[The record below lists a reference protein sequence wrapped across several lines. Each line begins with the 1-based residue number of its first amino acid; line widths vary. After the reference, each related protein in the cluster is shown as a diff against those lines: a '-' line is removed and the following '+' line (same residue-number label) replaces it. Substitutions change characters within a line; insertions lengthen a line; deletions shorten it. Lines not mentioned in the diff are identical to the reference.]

1 MPCSRTANS
10 LMNLRGSYDRKTGF
24 IMKTNTEQ
32 EKQHNIQEVYL
43 FDFKKLREKTQ
54 LLTISE
60 DNVV

>member
-1 MPCSRTANS
+1 
-10 LMNLRGSYDRKTGF
+10 
-24 IMKTNTEQ
+24 MKTNTEQ

-60 DNVV
+60 DNVVQN